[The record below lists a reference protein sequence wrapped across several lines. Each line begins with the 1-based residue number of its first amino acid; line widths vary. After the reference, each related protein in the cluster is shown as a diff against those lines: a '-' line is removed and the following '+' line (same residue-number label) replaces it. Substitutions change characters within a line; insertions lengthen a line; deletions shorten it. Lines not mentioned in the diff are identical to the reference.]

1 MSQAEKLP
9 KNQPAEVHVDGI
21 PLFAG
26 EISALL
32 DQGLLMSDARPT
44 RGKQTDSTFNVPV
57 GSKGELIF
65 QQLFDDDGVQLIAQ
79 ITILGA
85 DGNDVRMEFRDLVSV
100 STGEIITK
108 LKAKPSNIAQGDT
121 TATTKILPE
130 LRKRA
135 LKQVDKIF
143 NHFLMVLVDD
153 LFDLSG
159 RPQQGQQ
166 QDELYEAMNVFKRS
180 NEDIRKA
187 FAMQIETFFDE
198 PLASTDDGI
207 SASSEGEEPGTS
219 ELNLVDI
226 QDFEDSLSL
235 NRMVIMGQ
243 EKYGTAL
250 ECLTVR
256 FAELVEQ
263 SPLET
268 RLPVDVAQLCQ
279 AFQVSLA
286 EKAIPQTIAPKVYA
300 LFSQEVIRKLDSYYT
315 SLNAYLRDQGIQVD
329 LEEDI
334 SKHGSLLKRLD
345 KKKTKSQ
352 EPAAESP
359 PEPDADTGE
368 ASDAAEAAAQP
379 SPAEAQA
386 LQEEAKQAGLGG
398 PGADAIKQQYNPDD
412 LYRSVIEAL
421 NFRRD
426 SAAGEAAAGTGS
438 GAAGGNE
445 KAAGSSAL
453 ANALTALQGDSKVRT
468 QLDQQD
474 SPSVRQYL
482 SDNQDN
488 LAALAGTEGISPDS
502 QNQLDLVDNLFSD
515 FSTEVDV
522 TPDLKGPVG
531 DLQIPLAKLALL
543 EPQFFANREHP
554 ARGVIDKVAQLSSSG
569 NYPNKALEKRVGG
582 IIDNIVEN
590 YQTDSSVFE
599 SALGELDKLTDQQ
612 QAALERNVERVVKTQ
627 DGQQKL
633 RKAKAAVDKIISSRI
648 RAPQAPK
655 PIVDL
660 VDSGWRDL
668 LTLTHVKHG
677 PNSKA
682 WKDYVKTMD
691 LLSLWLIEKQKG
703 GVTEQVQVE
712 RALEAEPF
720 IDMIRQQISEALPS
734 NLGHEKVLDELLD
747 VLSGRSEL
755 EQAEVDAPATDSA
768 AAPADI
774 RKKVD
779 TLPRL
784 RRWVKRVEDL
794 EKGNWLSFSDED
806 GTRKR
811 MQLAWISEDRDRY
824 IFVNER
830 GQKVAEMNGVE
841 LARHLSR
848 GVKAP
853 SSREDLP
860 LVDQSMYKTLE
871 HVQKSLSFDKNHD
884 NLTQLINRETFL
896 KQLDV
901 ALTHAKSKQAEHAL
915 LYLDIDNFALVNEVY
930 DELTGDQILVEFA
943 KLLSQQHDKKT
954 SSARLEGNKF
964 GVLLLDRSL
973 EQAIVHAEAIRCDIE
988 NSPVTVES
996 DKISFT
1002 VSIGVS
1008 AILDHSKS
1016 VEEAMEHAEHALSD
1030 AKQEGR
1036 NKVVLFREDQ
1046 GRAGEYKSEEAAV
1059 IADIE
1064 KTLDT
1069 KNFVLQAQPIA
1080 RANPGPGQTVI
1091 EHYEVLLAMQDEEGN
1106 LTSPQDFIISAERFG
1121 YMSQVD
1127 RWVVK
1132 QVFIWMCAMMDDQK
1146 VVPNLAINLSGNSIT
1161 DDNFMEYLFE
1171 QISEY
1176 GVGTNNLCFEITET
1190 GTISNMVKATDFVNE
1205 FRNIG
1210 CKFSIDDFG
1219 TGLASY
1225 AYLREL
1231 PVDYVKIDGTFIKN
1245 IHENPK
1251 DYAMTKSI
1259 NDLAHFLGQETIAE
1273 FVENDE
1279 IIEKLREIGIDYL
1292 QGWGVGKPTP
1302 LTELAKELESVEK

>member
-1 MSQAEKLP
+1 MSEAEKLP

-26 EISALL
+26 EISATLE
-32 DQGLLMSDARPT
+32 QGLVMSEARLK
-44 RGKQTDSTFNVPV
+44 RGKQTGSAINVPV
-57 GSKGELIF
+57 GSRGELIF
-65 QQLFDDDGVQLIAQ
+65 QELFDDDGVQLIAQ
-79 ITILGA
+79 ITILSA
-85 DGNDVRMEFRDLVSV
+85 DGNAVSLEFCDLVSV
-100 STGEIITK
+100 GTGKILDK
-108 LKAKPSNIAQGDT
+108 LKAKPRKIAKGDHT
-121 TATTKILPE
+121 VVAKILPE

-135 LKQVDKIF
+135 LKQIDTVIS
-143 NHFLMVLVDD
+143 NFLMSLSDH
-153 LFDLSG
+153 LFDLSA
-159 RPQQGQQ
+159 RPQSSHQQ
-166 QDELYEAMNVFKRS
+166 EELYETMRVIKQGK
-180 NEDIRKA
+180 DMCTA
-187 FAMQIETFFDE
+187 FVKQLEAYFDD
-198 PLASTDDGI
+198 PLVSIDDKD
-207 SASSEGEEPGTS
+207 SAGSKEAEVS

-226 QDFEDSLSL
+226 HDFEDSLSL
-235 NRMVIMGQ
+235 NRMITMGQ

-256 FAELVEQ
+256 FADLVEQ
-263 SPLET
+263 NPLET
-268 RLPVDVAQLCQ
+268 RLPMDVAQLCQ
-279 AFQVSLA
+279 AFKVALSQN
-286 EKAIPQTIAPKVYA
+286 AIPHTIAPQVYA
-300 LFSQEVIRKLDSYYT
+300 FFSQEVIRKLDAYYA
-315 SLNAYLRDQGIQVD
+315 SLNAYLRDQGVQPE
-329 LEEDI
+329 LEEDVR
-334 SKHGSLLKRLD
+334 KHGSILKRLSA
-345 KKKTKSQ
+345 KKSRRRAATAAKPKAKADT
-352 EPAAESP
+352 AAEP
-359 PEPDADTGE
+359 VPDAEAGE
-368 ASDAAEAAAQP
+368 SSAHQPGAAADGTSQDKLA
-379 SPAEAQA
+379 SE
-386 LQEEAKQAGLGG
+386 LV
-398 PGADAIKQQYNPDD
+398 DAIKQQFNPDD

-421 NFRRD
+421 NFRRESD
-426 SAAGEAAAGTGS
+426 AGGRAGVAAGD
-438 GAAGGNE
+438 GGNV
-445 KAAGSSAL
+445 ASSSAL
-453 ANALTALQGDSKVRT
+453 ASALTALQGDRQVRK
-468 QLDQQD
+468 QLDQQATL
-474 SPSVRQYL
+474 SVRQYL
-482 SDNQDN
+482 SDNQSS
-488 LAALAGTEGISPDS
+488 LAALAGTEGIAADS
-502 QNQLDLVDNLFSD
+502 LNQLDLVDNLFSD

-522 TPDLKGPVG
+522 IPDLKGSVG

-569 NYPNKALEKRVGG
+569 NYPNRALEKRVTG
-582 IIDNIVEN
+582 IIDDIVEN
-590 YQTDSSVFE
+590 YKTDSSVFK
-599 SALGELDKLTDQQ
+599 SALEELEKLSEQQ
-612 QAALERNVERVVKTQ
+612 KRALERNVERVVKTQ

-633 RKAKAAVDKIISSRI
+633 RRARGAVEKIITSRI
-648 RAPQAPK
+648 RAPHAPK

-660 VDSGWRDL
+660 VNSGWRDL

-682 WKDYVKTMD
+682 WKDYVKTLD

-703 GVTEQVQVE
+703 GISEQVQVE

-734 NLGHEKVLDELLD
+734 NLGHDKVLDDLLD
-747 VLSGRSEL
+747 VLSGRTDLEL
-755 EQAEVDAPATDSA
+755 AEVAPPSRDMTT
-768 AAPADI
+768 APADI

-794 EKGNWLSFSDED
+794 EKGNWLSFKDAD

-811 MQLAWISEDRDRY
+811 MQLAWISEDKDRY

-853 SSREDLP
+853 TPTEELP

-884 NLTQLINRETFL
+884 DLTELINRETFL
-896 KQLDV
+896 KQLDA
-901 ALTHAKSKQAEHAL
+901 ALKHAKTKHAEHGL
-915 LYLDIDNFALVNEVY
+915 LYLDIDKFALVNEVY
-930 DELTGDQILVEFA
+930 DELTGDQVLIEFA

-954 SSARLEGNKF
+954 FSARLEGNKF
-964 GVLLLDRSL
+964 GVLLLDRSV
-973 EQAIVHAEAIRCDIE
+973 EQAVAHAEAIRCDIE
-988 NSPVTVES
+988 NSPVSVEN
-996 DKISFT
+996 DKVSFT
-1002 VSIGVS
+1002 VSIGVA
-1008 AILDHSKS
+1008 AILDHSKC
-1016 VEEAMEHAEHALSD
+1016 VEEIMENAEHAVRD

-1036 NKVVLFREDQ
+1036 NKVVLFRESKA
-1046 GRAGEYKSEEAAV
+1046 RASEYKSEEAAV

-1080 RANPGPGQTVI
+1080 RTNPAPGQAVV
-1091 EHYEVLLAMQDEEGN
+1091 EHYEILLAIQDDEGN
-1106 LTSPQDFIISAERFG
+1106 LNSPQDFIISAERFG

-1132 QVFIWMCAMMDDQK
+1132 QVFTWICEMMDDQK

-1176 GVGTNNLCFEITET
+1176 GVGTDKICFEITET

-1210 CKFSIDDFG
+1210 CKFAIDDFG

-1225 AYLREL
+1225 SYLREL

-1273 FVENDE
+1273 FAENDE
-1279 IIEKLREIGIDYL
+1279 VIEKLREIGIDYL
-1292 QGWGVGKPTP
+1292 QGWGIGRPAP
-1302 LTELAKELESVEK
+1302 LTELAKQLATVEK